1 MLACRAARRYDRSKS
16 LSICLIV
23 ESTET
28 EVIVVDEVQLRLTQ
42 SGYRATFGDTCDVP
56 GADPERV
63 QRGRR
68 ALLDDEIYA
77 RLAEIFRTLAD
88 SSRARIVHSL
98 LHQDLCTCDL
108 AAITGLSEPAVSQ
121 HLRIL
126 RALRLVKSRREG
138 KRVYYSLDDDHVRCL
153 LDISLQHL
161 ADEESAESRSASPGF
176 PPAER
181 LPGTS
186 VPSARPGH

>member
-1 MLACRAARRYDRSKS
+1 MDDNETRIAQPVRALGFS
-16 LSICLIV
+16 
-23 ESTET
+23 E
-28 EVIVVDEVQLRLTQ
+28 
-42 SGYRATFGDTCDVP
+42 TCDVP

-63 QRGRR
+63 RRGRQN
-68 ALLDDEIYA
+68 LLDDEVYL

-98 LHQDLCTCDL
+98 LTQDLCTCDL

-126 RALRLVKSRREG
+126 RALRLVKNRREG
-138 KRVYYSLDDDHVRCL
+138 KRVYYSLDDDHVRFL

-161 ADEESAESRSASPGF
+161 SHEDGAAPRSASPGF
-176 PPAER
+176 ADLAGLPLASRPARAEE
-181 LPGTS
+181 
-186 VPSARPGH
+186 V

>member
-1 MLACRAARRYDRSKS
+1 M
-16 LSICLIV
+16 
-23 ESTET
+23 
-28 EVIVVDEVQLRLTQ
+28 DEAPGKLTQ
-42 SGYRATFGDTCDVP
+42 SAPGATFGDTCDVR
-56 GADPERV
+56 GADPLRV
-63 QRGRR
+63 QRGRQS
-68 ALLDDEIYA
+68 LLDDEIYL

-98 LHQDLCTCDL
+98 LHQELCTCDL

-138 KRVYYSLDDDHVRCL
+138 KRVYYALDDDHVRFL

-161 ADEESAESRSASPGF
+161 AHEDGVSPA
-176 PPAER
+176 PAAPGLARLER
-181 LPGTS
+181 PVAATS
-186 VPSARPGH
+186 SVEPLRREQDR